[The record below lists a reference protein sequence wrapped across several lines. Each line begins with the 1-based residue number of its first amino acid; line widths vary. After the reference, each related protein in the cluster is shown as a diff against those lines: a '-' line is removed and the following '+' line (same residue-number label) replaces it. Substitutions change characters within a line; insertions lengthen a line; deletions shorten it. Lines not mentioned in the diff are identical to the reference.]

1 MSHETPFRIAAA
13 CVIVGAAM
21 TSGYRRFQAAKSGER
36 LSRKDEGK
44 PLFLAIR
51 LGALPMLISAILYL
65 INPRLMQW
73 SSVPLSDS
81 VRWSGAF
88 LGAATIAFL
97 FWTLRSL
104 GTNLSDTV
112 VTRQN
117 HTLVTHGPY
126 RWIRHPFYD
135 CLLLLSVSLGLI
147 AANWFITASG
157 VYVFTMLAVRMPIE
171 ERKLVERFGDSYRDY
186 MQTTGR
192 VLPRLIRRG
201 PG

>member
-13 CVIVGAAM
+13 CIVVGAAM
-21 TSGYRRFQAAKSGER
+21 TSGYRRIQAAKSGER
-36 LSRKDEGK
+36 ISRKDEGK

-51 LGALPMLISAILYL
+51 LGALPMLISMIVYL
-65 INPRLMQW
+65 ANPRLMQW
-73 SSVPLSDS
+73 SALPLSDS
-81 VRWSGAF
+81 VRWAGVV
-88 LGAATIAFL
+88 LGVATIAFL

-104 GTNLSDTV
+104 GTNLTDTV

-117 HTLVTHGPY
+117 HTLVMHGPY

-135 CLLLLSVSLGLI
+135 CLLLLSISLGLI
-147 AANWFITASG
+147 AANWFIPVSG
-157 VYVFTMLAVRMPIE
+157 IYVFTMLAVRMPIE

-192 VLPRLIRRG
+192 FLPRLIRRG
-201 PG
+201 PT